1 MIGILRGGP
10 IAFRPRARAAAAA
23 AAAAVLAAPLAGPA
37 VSADAVHAPA
47 AGG

>member
-23 AAAAVLAAPLAGPA
+23 AVLAAPVVVPA
-37 VSADAVHAPA
+37 VSAGAAVHAPA